1 VKQFYSNLIN
11 FCSKKRKLKFISII
25 YLIYFHRD
33 LKGKIH
39 RKENID
45 ELLIQ
50 TWIDRIESN
59 RKKSYKSMQV

>member
-1 VKQFYSNLIN
+1 MR
-11 FCSKKRKLKFISII
+11 KRKKFIDII
-25 YLIYFHRD
+25 HYLIYFHRD
-33 LKGKIH
+33 LKDKIH

-45 ELLIQ
+45 ELHIQ

>member
-1 VKQFYSNLIN
+1 M
-11 FCSKKRKLKFISII
+11 
-25 YLIYFHRD
+25 YFRRD

-39 RKENID
+39 RKEDID
-45 ELLIQ
+45 ELLLQ